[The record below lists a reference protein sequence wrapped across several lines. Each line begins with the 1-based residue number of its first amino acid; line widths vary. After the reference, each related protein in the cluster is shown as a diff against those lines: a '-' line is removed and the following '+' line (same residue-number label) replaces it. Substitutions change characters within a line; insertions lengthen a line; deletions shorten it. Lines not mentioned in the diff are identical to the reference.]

1 MSNYIRKKKP
11 INVVHRSFFSRNF
24 FLLVIFLT
32 LFAIIHIIQRNNIKN
47 MLAEISQLDS
57 RITTL
62 KEENSE
68 LQKDL
73 HRLASN
79 EEIRKKAMNVLKMV
93 ELTEPPKVVFYQ
105 DQFAGKQD
113 MLSSLVG
120 QEELIYQNPSDLID
134 SIKE

>member
-1 MSNYIRKKKP
+1 
-11 INVVHRSFFSRNF
+11 
-24 FLLVIFLT
+24 
-32 LFAIIHIIQRNNIKN
+32 
-47 MLAEISQLDS
+47 MLAEISQLN
-57 RITTL
+57 RRMTAL

-73 HRLASN
+73 HRLSSN
-79 EEIRKKAMNVLKMV
+79 DVIRKKAMDTLKMI

-105 DQFAGKQD
+105 DQFVNKND
-113 MLSSLVG
+113 MLSSLVD